1 MHKQTKRRPALVRP
15 VFRTLLLPRL
25 QFAERKI
32 NTFITAGGPK
42 AYDVKDMPTQSLVP
56 VQVRVWSFLDPHLDM
71 MPLVSS
77 RDAGLLLSQRHT
89 SYNTAPEERRMS
101 RSGRAP
107 PERGPGTGT

>member
-1 MHKQTKRRPALVRP
+1 MAVLETLLHGMSSPLISDTIQRQRIRLKSDRATPFKPIASHVHKQTTRRPALVRP

-56 VQVRVWSFLDPHLDM
+56 VQVRV
-71 MPLVSS
+71 
-77 RDAGLLLSQRHT
+77 
-89 SYNTAPEERRMS
+89 
-101 RSGRAP
+101 
-107 PERGPGTGT
+107 